1 VGEFNAV
8 AVEVAGMTGVLVPF
22 DGSELAFEAL
32 AFACERFPEADI
44 TALFVVDTTVTHQPE
59 KYVGVKL
66 GEIYEQREAEGEA
79 ILEEAAASAAEFEV
93 PLTTVV
99 EQGRPWQEILDYV
112 EEHDIDHVVLGS
124 HSRDLLERFFV
135 GSVAERVVDRIPVS
149 VTIVR

>member
-1 VGEFNAV
+1 
-8 AVEVAGMTGVLVPF
+8 MTGVLVPF

>member
-1 VGEFNAV
+1 
-8 AVEVAGMTGVLVPF
+8 MTGVLVPF

-32 AFACERFPEADI
+32 EFACERFPEADI
-44 TALFVVDTTVTHQPE
+44 TALFVVDTTVTYQPE

-79 ILEEAAASAAEFEV
+79 ILDDAVARAADFDV

-112 EEHDIDHVVLGS
+112 DEHGVDHVVLGS

-135 GSVAERVVDRIPVS
+135 GSVAERVVDRIPVP
-149 VTIVR
+149 VTLIR